1 MLIWPGV
8 ETLTPNPVAA
18 GKGGREKTKL
28 GLGRGSGFISFNKK
42 NPFLNLPLNFA
53 GLIKA
58 GKMLGLQTS
67 QILMYILLL
76 NKLKIAHIIN
86 KKGLAIKFTILF
98 FLCLQIY
105 VVPKFGIEFHF
116 EIT

>member
-1 MLIWPGV
+1 
-8 ETLTPNPVAA
+8 
-18 GKGGREKTKL
+18 
-28 GLGRGSGFISFNKK
+28 
-42 NPFLNLPLNFA
+42 
-53 GLIKA
+53 
-58 GKMLGLQTS
+58 
-67 QILMYILLL
+67 MYILLL

-86 KKGLAIKFTILF
+86 KKGLAIKFTIIILF